1 MAQEVERATVKK
13 TVHKKST
20 TDKTNAAPQE
30 AVTLNNEG
38 AKKKKNK
45 LRSSLDS
52 ARETRC
58 VEVLQDELSELQ

>member
-1 MAQEVERATVKK
+1 MTERGEATVKK

-38 AKKKKNK
+38 AKKKNK
-45 LRSSLDS
+45 LRSSLDPE
-52 ARETRC
+52 RETRC
-58 VEVLQDELSELQ
+58 VEVLQDKLS